1 MNYYKEVESLIK
13 QNEIN
18 KGVRAL
24 QDNSETLHTYWNIGR
39 LIVEAQG
46 GKKRAKYGD
55 GLIKEWGCKLSDK
68 YGRGYDYTNLSRMRF
83 LFIAFPNVG
92 TLSQHLSWSHY
103 YTILPIKN
111 SNERN
116 YYINQVIL
124 NNLSVRDLRKEI
136 KNKAFDRLSYAD
148 KENIELINDVNTPL
162 TIEDM
167 IKDPIILKIDKN
179 TNEVNEKAIHK
190 YIISLLENK
199 FLELGTGFALVG
211 HEYKIK
217 IGASYNYIDL
227 LFFNIKLNA
236 YIVVEV
242 KTKESKPQDIG
253 QLEFYVG
260 YVENNIKKSYHN
272 KTIGILIVKKKNKF
286 VIEYTTSN
294 DIYVTTYMLT

>member
-55 GLIKEWGCKLSDK
+55 GLIKEWGHKLSLK
-68 YGRGYDYTNLSRMRF
+68 YGKCYGFRTLSRTRSF
-83 LFIAFPNVG
+83 YLVFPKVS
-92 TLSQHLSWSHY
+92 TVLTQLSWSHY
-103 YTILPIKN
+103 IYLLPIKN
-111 SNERN
+111 ANERN

-294 DIYVTTYMLT
+294 DIYVTTYMLV

>member
-18 KGVRAL
+18 KGVRVL
-24 QDNSETLHTYWNIGR
+24 QDNSETLYTYWNIGR

-46 GKKRAKYGD
+46 GEARAKYGD
-55 GLIKEWGCKLSDK
+55 GLIKKWGEKLSIK
-68 YGRGYDYTNLSRMRF
+68 YGKRYDARTLERARSLYLQ
-83 LFIAFPNVG
+83 FPISE
-92 TLSQHLSWSHY
+92 TLSPKLSWSHY
-103 YTILPIKN
+103 ILILPIKN

-124 NNLSVRDLRKEI
+124 NNLSVRDLRHEI
-136 KNKAFDRLSYAD
+136 KNKSFDRLSYAN
-148 KENIELINDVNTPL
+148 KENIKIITEENTAL

-179 TNEVNEKAIHK
+179 TNDVNEKVIHK

-211 HEYKIK
+211 HEYKIVVGK
-217 IGASYNYIDL
+217 NPYHIDL
-227 LFFNIKLNA
+227 LFYNYLLNSF
-236 YIVVEV
+236 IVVEV
-242 KTKESKPQDIG
+242 KTRALKNLDIG
-253 QLEFYVG
+253 QLEFYVN
-260 YVENNIKKSYHN
+260 YVENNIKKNYHN
-272 KTIGILIVKKKNKF
+272 KTIGILIVKKKNKY